1 MQEDVHI
8 AETVL
13 KAELTT
19 PFPGGVWFERE
30 CRWVIRLEIAPA
42 KSGYE
47 HNEAFAG
54 QTKGLGHSSESED
67 ELQEDVNR
75 ASRHAGH
82 YSDLRHY
89 MQKTLPDRT
98 SLQKRK
104 VSGPVIVSQAF
115 SPKRR
120 RYENTDDSEDDSW
133 NDVRDAA
140 WTPLK
145 ACQDSACLFI
155 PSVAT
160 ADSDMPATR
169 TVEVVTDRDVLQQ
182 QQIMRNYEEF
192 AGQKSRKEAGLVS
205 LVSEGER
212 RVFESIFLNGGE
224 VWSPATEGSG
234 LDFDSMM
241 GEV

>member
-13 KAELTT
+13 KATLTT
-19 PFPGGVWFERE
+19 PFPGDVWFERE
-30 CRWVIRLEIAPA
+30 CRWVIRLEITPA

-54 QTKGLGHSSESED
+54 HTKGLGHSFESED
-67 ELQEDVNR
+67 ELQENVYR

-82 YSDLRHY
+82 CSDLRRY
-89 MQKTLPDRT
+89 MEKTLPDRT
-98 SLQKRK
+98 SLPKRK
-104 VSGPVIVSQAF
+104 VSGPVIVSQVF

-120 RYENTDDSEDDSW
+120 RYENIDDSEDDSW
-133 NDVRDAA
+133 NYVHDTA

-145 ACQDSACLFI
+145 ADQDSACLFI
-155 PSVAT
+155 PSVAA
-160 ADSDMPATR
+160 ADSDIPATKFM
-169 TVEVVTDRDVLQQ
+169 EVVTDPNMLQQ

-192 AGQKSRKEAGLVS
+192 AGRKSRKDAGFAS
-205 LVSEGER
+205 PVSEGER
-212 RVFESIFLNGGE
+212 RVFESIFMNGGE